1 MIYNEDTRTLTASE
15 GNVLR
20 RKADGMIYGE
30 SIMLGKTWYIGGTK
44 LDTPHDDVP
53 DDFEETDMPAETIAG
68 EPQESAEPTQTAAME
83 AQELAV
89 AKSDKIREIEDYDS
103 SEAVNSFD
111 IGGVRM
117 WLSFDE
123 RTRIRSSIDAYRNEG
138 KKTMTKWFEGKEF
151 TFDLD
156 TWQGML
162 DKLSVYASEA
172 LNVTEGHK
180 AEVEAMTDIDLV
192 RGFDVEGGYPERLR
206 F

>member
-1 MIYNEDTRTLTASE
+1 MTYDNITSTLSASE
-15 GNVLR
+15 GKVLR
-20 RKADGMIYGE
+20 RKADGMVYGE
-30 SIMLGKTWYIGGTK
+30 SIMLGKTWYIGGK
-44 LDTPHDDVP
+44 RLDTPHDDVP
-53 DDFEETDMPAETIAG
+53 EDFEETEIPHESIADEPALTDE
-68 EPQESAEPTQTAAME
+68 MK
-83 AQELAV
+83 AQELEY
-89 AKSDKIREIEDYDS
+89 AKREKIREIEDYDES
-103 SEAVNSFD
+103 DAVNSFV

-123 RTRIRSSIDAYRNEG
+123 RTRIRSSIGAYRNEG
-138 KKTMTKWFEGKEF
+138 KKTMTKWFGGKEF

-192 RGFDVEGGYPERLR
+192 RGFDVEAGYPERLR

>member
-1 MIYNEDTRTLTASE
+1 MTYDKETSTLTASE
-15 GNVLR
+15 GKVLR
-20 RKADGMIYGE
+20 RKADGMVYGE
-30 SIMLGKTWYIGGTK
+30 IILLGKTWYIGGKK

-53 DDFEETDMPAETIAG
+53 EDFEETEIPHESIADEPALADE
-68 EPQESAEPTQTAAME
+68 MK
-83 AQELAV
+83 AQELEY
-89 AKSDKIREIEDYDS
+89 AKREKIREIEDYDE
-103 SEAVNSFD
+103 SEAVNSFV

-192 RGFDVEGGYPERLR
+192 KGFDVEGGYPERLR

>member
-1 MIYNEDTRTLTASE
+1 MTYDKDTSTLTASE
-15 GNVLR
+15 GKVLR
-20 RKADGMIYGE
+20 RKADGMVYGE
-30 SIMLGKTWYIGGTK
+30 IIMLGKTWYIGGKK

-53 DDFEETDMPAETIAG
+53 EDFEETEIPHESLTDGLQGPAEPVLSD
-68 EPQESAEPTQTAAME
+68 EMQM
-83 AQELAV
+83 QELAY
-89 AKSDKIREIEDYDS
+89 AKMEKIMEIDDYDQS
-103 SEAVNSFD
+103 DSVNSFV

-123 RTRIRSSIDAYRNEG
+123 RTRIRSSIGAYRNEG

-192 RGFDVEGGYPERLR
+192 KGFDVEGGYPERLR

>member
-1 MIYNEDTRTLTASE
+1 MTYDKETRTLTASE
-15 GNVLR
+15 GKVLR
-20 RKADGMIYGE
+20 RKVDGMVYGE
-30 SIMLGKTWYIGGTK
+30 SIMLGKTWYIGGK
-44 LDTPHDDVP
+44 RLDTPHDDVP
-53 DDFEETDMPAETIAG
+53 EDFEETEI
-68 EPQESAEPTQTAAME
+68 PQEGIADEPALTDEMQ
-83 AQELAV
+83 AQELDY
-89 AKSDKIREIEDYDS
+89 AKREKIREIEDYDE
-103 SEAVNSFD
+103 SEAVNSFV